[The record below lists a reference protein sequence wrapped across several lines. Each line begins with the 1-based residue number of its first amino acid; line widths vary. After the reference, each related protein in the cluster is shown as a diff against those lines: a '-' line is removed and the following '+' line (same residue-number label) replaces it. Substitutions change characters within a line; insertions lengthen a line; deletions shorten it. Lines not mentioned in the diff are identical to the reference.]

1 MRSLLARLMR
11 HAAWADARSLDSLR
25 AMPAPPQAAIDLLA
39 HVVTAERIYLERLSG
54 ADPFPQDFWPA
65 LSLEGIAA
73 VAAATAQALPGFVS
87 ERDDDT
93 LRRPVRYRD
102 SRGSTHVTPAHE
114 MLLHVALHGQHHRG
128 QIAALVRAAG
138 GEPAITDFIA
148 FVRERPSAAD
158 T

>member
-1 MRSLLARLMR
+1 MRSLLARLVR
-11 HAAWADARSLDSLR
+11 HAGWADGRSLDSLR

-65 LSLEGIAA
+65 LSLDDIAA
-73 VAAATAQALPGFVS
+73 VAAATAQALRDFVGV
-87 ERDDDT
+87 RDDGA

-102 SRGSTHVTPAHE
+102 SRGGAHETPASE

-138 GEPAITDFIA
+138 GEPAVTDFIA
-148 FVRERPSAAD
+148 FARERPGAAD